1 LQDLKK
7 EEEEERAYME
17 KKQKHKETILGEK
30 HIW

>member
-17 KKQKHKETILGEK
+17 KKQKHKETILGEN
-30 HIW
+30 HVW